1 MQHLDAAGWQR
12 FVSLSSGQSARN
24 CLHQCQVALFAT
36 LETILGQ
43 REGAKINIQTQVHL
57 HSSILQSSY
66 AIYVVLYCLMLIL
79 QKQ

>member
-1 MQHLDAAGWQR
+1 MLLVGKDL
-12 FVSLSSGQSARN
+12 SLSSGQSARN

-66 AIYVVLYCLMLIL
+66 AIYMLSYIVLC
-79 QKQ
+79 